1 MRPRTGWSAEAA
13 SSWVARITPS
23 SCVWLL
29 AMNEHRLLQRS
40 EVMCRA
46 PGGIDVQIGG
56 LRVRNDDVP
65 KLQQLAPH
73 DVLERESSPTS
84 MT

>member
-1 MRPRTGWSAEAA
+1 MSVQFHMVRRSRGWADD
-13 SSWVARITPS
+13 
-23 SCVWLL
+23 LL
-29 AMNEHRLLQRS
+29 RGKVQHRLLQRS
-40 EVMCRA
+40 EFMHRA

-73 DVLERESSPTS
+73 DAGEGKISPTS
-84 MT
+84 VT